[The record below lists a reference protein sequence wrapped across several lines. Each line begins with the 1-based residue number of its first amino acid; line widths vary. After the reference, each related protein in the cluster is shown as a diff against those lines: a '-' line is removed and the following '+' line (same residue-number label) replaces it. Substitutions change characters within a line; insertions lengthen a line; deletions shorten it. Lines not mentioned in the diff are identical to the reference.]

1 MCVKIEGKSFSCWGE
16 TKRRPM
22 FLVFPSRW
30 RRFNFHTIIGAISID
45 YKEVSTCWYWT
56 EWFGFNTPSL
66 LCSRI
71 IHCTI
76 CMGFN
81 LQPKTKCWKLSKIVQ
96 NVIISD
102 YSIGYSIITKMKTLI
117 IVWRWNV
124 VTSTPP
130 PTKGEWILYPLM
142 LICSWKVR
150 WLKKNVEK
158 PYTRSTWM
166 LHVRGGKEWCEVY
179 K

>member
-45 YKEVSTCWYWT
+45 YKEVSTCRYWT

-96 NVIISD
+96 NVIIIRLFNRLFN
-102 YSIGYSIITKMKTLI
+102 YHQNENFNYCVKMKCSYKHPSSHKGRMNLVSFNATLF
-117 IVWRWNV
+117 
-124 VTSTPP
+124 
-130 PTKGEWILYPLM
+130 
-142 LICSWKVR
+142 
-150 WLKKNVEK
+150 LK
-158 PYTRSTWM
+158 S
-166 LHVRGGKEWCEVY
+166 
-179 K
+179 